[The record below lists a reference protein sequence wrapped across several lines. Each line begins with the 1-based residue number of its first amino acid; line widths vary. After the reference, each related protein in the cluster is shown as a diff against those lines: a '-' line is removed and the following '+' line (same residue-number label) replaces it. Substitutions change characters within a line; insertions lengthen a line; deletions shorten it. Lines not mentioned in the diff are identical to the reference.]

1 MRIVSG
7 RFKNIKLIE
16 PKFGGVTH
24 PMSEKIR
31 GAIFNILGDLK
42 GKSVLDAYAGS
53 GALGIEALS
62 RGADSVL
69 FIEKHTSAFKVL
81 QQNIS
86 LVRSQNKDVDIKVVK
101 GDNQPWA
108 NKNSDSFD
116 IVFLDPPF
124 KEFSEIAV
132 ENLCKNVNKSGIVV
146 LSTAGS
152 VEAPFIDGVVVVD
165 TRSYGDAALHIYRR
179 DVS

>member
-1 MRIVSG
+1 MRIIAG
-7 RFKNIKLIE
+7 KFKNLKLFE

-31 GAIFNILGDLK
+31 GAVFNMLGDLT
-42 GKSVLDAYAGS
+42 GMSVLDAYAGS

-69 FIEKHTSAFKVL
+69 FMEKHTSAFKVL
-81 QQNIS
+81 QQNTS
-86 LVRSQNKDVDIKVVK
+86 LVRSQDRDTNIKIMK
-101 GDNQPWA
+101 IDNQSWA
-108 NKNSDSFD
+108 NSSLDKFD
-116 IVFLDPPF
+116 VVFLDPPF
-124 KEFSEIAV
+124 KDYSLKAV
-132 ENLCKNVNKSGIVV
+132 ENLSKNVNDSGIVV

-152 VEAPFIDGVVVVD
+152 VDAPFIDGVVVVD

-179 DVS
+179 DAS

>member
-1 MRIVSG
+1 MRIISG
-7 RFKNIKLIE
+7 KFKNLKLID

-31 GAIFNILGDLK
+31 GAIFNILGDLT

-62 RGADSVL
+62 RGAKSVL

-81 QQNIS
+81 QQNVS
-86 LVRSQNKDVDIKVVK
+86 LVRNQSRNADIKVLK
-101 GDNQPWA
+101 SDNQPWA
-108 NKNSDSFD
+108 NKNKKTFD
-116 IVFLDPPF
+116 IIFLDPPF
-124 KEFSEIAV
+124 KEFSEKAV
-132 ENLCKNVNKSGIVV
+132 ENLSKNVNKSGIVV

-165 TRSYGDAALHIYRR
+165 TRSYGDAALHIYQR
-179 DVS
+179 DAG

>member
-7 RFKNIKLIE
+7 KFKNLRLHE
-16 PKFGGVTH
+16 PKYGGVTH

-31 GAIFNILGDLK
+31 GAIFNMLGDLT

-69 FIEKHTSAFKVL
+69 FIEKHTSAFKIL
-81 QQNIS
+81 QKNIS
-86 LVRSQNKDVDIKVVK
+86 LVRSQDRNSNTRIVK
-101 GDNQPWA
+101 MDNQSWA
-108 NKNSDSFD
+108 NNSTDKFD

-124 KEFSEIAV
+124 KDYSLKAV
-132 ENLCKNVNKSGIVV
+132 ENLCNNVNEGGIVV

-152 VEAPFIDGVVVVD
+152 VDVPFIDGVVVVD

-179 DVS
+179 DAS